1 MLAAMDLPRSAK
13 EGLGTLLPVAN
24 LPRVSCAV
32 RWLAAALA
40 LVLAGP
46 AMAQLRDVEAYRVIL
61 TADAPMQSG
70 DSERFYRVA
79 ELKKGDMLTVDAES
93 ADWIRVAYPAG
104 SSAFL
109 KADQGEISPTGL
121 TVKLKVESKLLAVHQ
136 NIGISGS
143 WKSLLPTAAKP
154 GTEFKLIE
162 TVKDKDGTVLGY
174 RIAAPAEA
182 RGFVSTRSIRRA
194 TPAEVEAATKPAS
207 KPEPSKTEP
216 AKPAAKAEPAKTET
230 KTEAAKPATTGVRE
244 VAPTMPTITPTG
256 QAAMTTSVTV
266 TPDDSKKPEA
276 VKPEAAKP
284 EAPKAEPAK
293 TEPAKTEP
301 PAVDLTQPQQ
311 PTGQAPTAPAA
322 SAPATPA
329 PATPAAAPGTT
340 EINQSTVPGATPADP
355 NAPAAAP
362 AAEATP
368 TRQPSTE
375 LNDPTPMPEPV
386 RPSSAED
393 LEPMFQ
399 AVRRQDVMTAEI
411 DELLGEYQRLIPLRP
426 VGDRRRRQLEQR
438 AEMLRLM
445 QDYRNQ
451 RRTLE
456 EASAAARAVTDDM
469 SKRFAQYDVQRQY
482 AIVGILSPS
491 SVYDGTRLPLMYRLQ
506 SIGGSVPRTLGYI
519 KPKDELSLPSKLGVV
534 VGVVGEQQVDSSLR
548 LNVIDAVRVDELR
561 ASENPVRVTP

>member
-24 LPRVSCAV
+24 LPRVSSAI

-40 LVLAGP
+40 LVLATP

-79 ELKKGDMLTVDAES
+79 DLKKGDMLTVDAES

-194 TPAEVEAATKPAS
+194 TTAEVEAATKPVA
-207 KPEPSKTEP
+207 KAEP
-216 AKPAAKAEPAKTET
+216 AKSEPAKTET

-244 VAPTMPTITPTG
+244 VAPTMPTMTPTG

-276 VKPEAAKP
+276 AKP

-293 TEPAKTEP
+293 VEPAKTEP

-311 PTGQAPTAPAA
+311 PTGQAPAAPAA

-329 PATPAAAPGTT
+329 PGAT
-340 EINQSTVPGATPADP
+340 EINQSTVPNATTADA
-355 NAPAAAP
+355 NAAA
-362 AAEATP
+362 ATETTP
-368 TRQPSTE
+368 TRQPASSEPAATI
-375 LNDPTPMPEPV
+375 NDPTPMPEPV

-469 SKRFAQYDVQRQY
+469 SKRFAQYDIQRQY

>member
-194 TPAEVEAATKPAS
+194 TPAEVEAATKPVA
-207 KPEPSKTEP
+207 KAEPAKTEP
-216 AKPAAKAEPAKTET
+216 AKTAAKVEPAKTET

-244 VAPTMPTITPTG
+244 VAPTMPTMTPTG

-276 VKPEAAKP
+276 VKPEAVKP

-311 PTGQAPTAPAA
+311 PTGQAPAAPAA
-322 SAPATPA
+322 SA

-340 EINQSTVPGATPADP
+340 EINQSTVPGATPADA
-355 NAPAAAP
+355 NAAP
-362 AAEATP
+362 ATETTP
-368 TRQPSTE
+368 TRQPASSEPAATI
-375 LNDPTPMPEPV
+375 NDPTPMPEPV